1 MTADGTAIHYDCHQ
15 MRIQGFHG
23 LRQEMKEEDLE
34 LAALD
39 ERNNAPQE
47 DSAPKPQEE
56 IIQVNQ
62 EELEGLDEEEQ
73 MRKLL
78 GFDGFGSTKGEAVKD
93 NQSSA
98 ARGVA
103 AKNKARK
110 YRQYMNRKNGFN
122 RPLEKMG

>member
-1 MTADGTAIHYDCHQ
+1 MA
-15 MRIQGFHG
+15 R

-62 EELEGLDEEEQ
+62 EELEGLDQRESDVVAHLDTNFHC
-73 MRKLL
+73 LL
-78 GFDGFGSTKGEAVKD
+78 KS
-93 NQSSA
+93 QSFKSLS
-98 ARGVA
+98 V
-103 AKNKARK
+103 
-110 YRQYMNRKNGFN
+110 
-122 RPLEKMG
+122 